1 MRVQEITLRR
11 ISMPLV
17 RPFRT
22 SFGTQTDLDI
32 LLVEVLADS
41 NIGYGE
47 CVAMSI
53 PLYQE
58 EYVVGAQ
65 DFISRFIAP
74 RLFGREFEP
83 TEFAEL
89 TKDLLGN
96 RMAKAAVEMALLD
109 AWLKGQ
115 GLSFADYL
123 RVEREAVQVG
133 VSIGISDYITGLLE
147 EVNMY
152 VEQGYSRVK
161 LKIEPEFDIA
171 PTKAVRAEFPD
182 LMLKVDANQAY
193 LATDIEHLARL
204 DEFDLLLIEQPMSE
218 MDIAGHIKLARAI
231 NTPVCLDE
239 SITSAL
245 VAKDLIELGATS
257 VVNIKPGR
265 VGGYLEAV
273 RIHDECQKLNVPVW
287 CGGMLETGIGR
298 AANLALAGLAGFTLP
313 GDISATNRYWNRDIT
328 QEFVV
333 ENGNIAIPTGI
344 GFGAQVD
351 LEMLNSYQTEYVTL
365 TRS

>member
-1 MRVQEITLRR
+1 MRIQEITLRR

-22 SFGTQTDLDI
+22 SFGTQTDRDI

-53 PLYQE
+53 PLYSE
-58 EYVVGAQ
+58 EYVVAAQ
-65 DFISRFIAP
+65 DFITRFIAP
-74 RLFGREFEP
+74 RLFGKDIEP
-83 TEFAEL
+83 TEFVEL
-89 TKDLLGN
+89 THDLLGN

-109 AWLKGQ
+109 AWLKDQ
-115 GLSFADYL
+115 GISFADYL
-123 RVEREAVQVG
+123 RVDRTKVPVG
-133 VSIGISDYITGLLE
+133 VSIGIADSVDQLLT

-152 VEQGYSRVK
+152 VEQGYTRVK

-171 PTKAVRAEFPD
+171 PTKAVRTEFPD
-182 LMLKVDANQAY
+182 LMLQVDANQAY
-193 LATDIEHLARL
+193 QASDIEHLIRL

-218 MDIAGHIKLARAI
+218 TDIAGHIKLARAMK
-231 NTPVCLDE
+231 TPVCLDE
-239 SITSAL
+239 SITSAAI
-245 VAKDLIELGATS
+245 AKDLIELGATS
-257 VVNIKPGR
+257 VINIKPGR

-273 RIHDECQKLNVPVW
+273 RIHDVCQKLDVPVW
-287 CGGMLETGIGR
+287 VGGMLETGIGR

-333 ENGNIAIPTGI
+333 EAGEIAIPTGV
-344 GFGAQVD
+344 GFGAEVD
-351 LEMLNSYQTEYVTL
+351 LEMLTSYQTEYVTL
-365 TRS
+365 TRP

>member
-1 MRVQEITLRR
+1 MKIQEITLRR
-11 ISMPLV
+11 LAMPLV

-22 SFGTQTDLDI
+22 SFGTQTQRDV
-32 LLVEVLADS
+32 LLVEVLADV
-41 NIGYGE
+41 NTGYGE

-53 PLYQE
+53 PLYSE
-58 EYVVGAQ
+58 EYVVAAQ
-65 DFISRFIAP
+65 DFITRFVAP
-74 RLFGREFEP
+74 RLFHAEIEP

-89 TKDLLGN
+89 VSDLLGN

-115 GLSFADYL
+115 GISFADYL
-123 RVEREAVQVG
+123 RVERDRVPVG
-133 VSIGISDYITGLLE
+133 VSIGISDTTHALLT
-147 EVNMY
+147 EVNMF
-152 VEQGYSRVK
+152 VEQGYRRVK

-171 PTKAVRAEFPD
+171 PTKAVREAFPD
-182 LMLKVDANQAY
+182 LLLQVDANQAY
-193 LATDIEHLARL
+193 RAEDIEHLVRL

-218 MDIAGHIKLARAI
+218 TDIAGHIKLARMMK
-231 NTPVCLDE
+231 TPVCLDE
-239 SITSAL
+239 SITSAA

-273 RIHDECQKLNVPVW
+273 RIHDVCQKLGVPVW

-298 AANLALAGLAGFTLP
+298 AANLALAGLAGFSLP

-333 ENGNIAIPTGI
+333 EEGQIAIPTGV
-344 GFGAQVD
+344 GFGAEVD
-351 LEMLNSYQTEYVTL
+351 LEMLASYQTEYVTL
-365 TRS
+365 TRP